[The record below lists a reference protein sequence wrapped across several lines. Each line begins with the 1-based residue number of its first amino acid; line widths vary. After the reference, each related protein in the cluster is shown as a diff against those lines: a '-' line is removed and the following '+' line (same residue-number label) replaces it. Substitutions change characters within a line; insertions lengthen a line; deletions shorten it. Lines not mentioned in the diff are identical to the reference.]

1 MNTTKKKNSNLS
13 NNEPLVNILARQVRK
28 NMDRLDEAEK
38 DIKVAKKILNKI
50 TKKHGI

>member
-1 MNTTKKKNSNLS
+1 LEIT
-13 NNEPLVNILARQVRK
+13 ARQVRK
-28 NMDRLDEAEK
+28 NQDRLDKAEE